1 MSLNADNT
9 DIKYTIKILNLCY
22 LRLLIN
28 FIAMKL
34 NSLYIIFA
42 AVLCLIA
49 CTRNNEIDGKQIY
62 IPHELQNIDF
72 NNPESKWCYKHSR
85 LTTNLAIFW
94 EDKFGNDPSSAPCL
108 NGNNMTVDIDLLAQ
122 KLESF
127 YSFFRDTLHFIREG
141 SKADSLRMMVMLN
154 YSLDGTA
161 YGGDYDQ
168 TIGALWVAPNRIQD
182 KQMNCMAHEL
192 GHSFQSQIICDK
204 QGKGWG
210 GCGFYEMASQWMLWQ
225 VNPNWITDEE
235 YHWKAFCSLTHK
247 AFLHIENIYHSPYVL
262 QYWSDVRGRDVIAR
276 LFREGHN
283 GEDALMAYK
292 RIFGLSQREMC
303 DEMFEASRHIVG
315 LDFHHAWCETRRYA
329 GSFSTPVRT
338 SADGWSSPDV
348 ACLPENYGFNVIPL
362 DSANWI
368 CPARKL
374 TLYFQ
379 GLSGQV
385 PAAARAHAG
394 WRYGFVAELSD
405 GTYCYSPV
413 GRESQG
419 RLSYLLPADV
429 HRAWLVVMGAPTMH
443 WRTDTGEA
451 ASSVTWPYRYKL
463 Q

>member
-1 MSLNADNT
+1 MLTTVFVSFVSCSPDEVA
-9 DIKYTIKILNLCY
+9 IP
-22 LRLLIN
+22 
-28 FIAMKL
+28 
-34 NSLYIIFA
+34 
-42 AVLCLIA
+42 
-49 CTRNNEIDGKQIY
+49 DGKRIY
-62 IPHELQNIDF
+62 LPADLRALDLQSDTSQWSF
-72 NNPESKWCYKHSR
+72 R
-85 LTTNLAIFW
+85 RMAVTDNLVIFW
-94 EDKFGNDPSSAPCL
+94 QRGFGHDLANAPAL
-108 NGNNMTVDIDLLAQ
+108 DGQPMTIDLPN
-122 KLESF
+122 LERRLEQF
-127 YSFFRDTLHFIREG
+127 YTFFRDTLDFKMPESR
-141 SKADSLRMMVMLN
+141 ADSTRMMVMLN

-161 YGGDYDQ
+161 YGGSYDDS
-168 TIGALWVAPNRIQD
+168 IGALWIAPNRVQD
-182 KQMNCMAHEL
+182 AKLNCIAHEL
-192 GHSFQSQIICDK
+192 GHSFQCQIGADRPEREW
-204 QGKGWG
+204 QAY
-210 GCGFYEMASQWMLWQ
+210 GFYEMASQWMLWQ
-225 VNPNWITDEE
+225 VNPDWLTDEN
-235 YHWKAFCSLTHK
+235 YHFEAFRTLTHR
-247 AFLHIENIYHSPYVL
+247 AFLHIDNIYHSPYVL

-385 PAAARAHAG
+385 SAAARAHAG

-413 GRESQG
+413 GREPQG

>member
-1 MSLNADNT
+1 MLTTVFVSFVSCSPDEVA
-9 DIKYTIKILNLCY
+9 IP
-22 LRLLIN
+22 
-28 FIAMKL
+28 
-34 NSLYIIFA
+34 
-42 AVLCLIA
+42 
-49 CTRNNEIDGKQIY
+49 DGKRIY
-62 IPHELQNIDF
+62 LPADLRALDLQSDTSQWSF
-72 NNPESKWCYKHSR
+72 R
-85 LTTNLAIFW
+85 RMAVTDNLVIFW
-94 EDKFGNDPSSAPCL
+94 QRGFGHDLANAPAL
-108 NGNNMTVDIDLLAQ
+108 DGHPMTIDLPN
-122 KLESF
+122 LERRLEQF
-127 YSFFRDTLHFIREG
+127 YTYFRDTLDFKMPVSR
-141 SKADSLRMMVMLN
+141 ADSTRMMVMLN

-161 YGGDYDQ
+161 YGGSYDDS
-168 TIGALWVAPNRIQD
+168 IGALWIAPNRLQD
-182 KQMNCMAHEL
+182 AKLNCIAHEL
-192 GHSFQSQIICDK
+192 GHSFQCQIGADRPEREW
-204 QGKGWG
+204 QAY
-210 GCGFYEMASQWMLWQ
+210 GFYEMASQWMLWQ
-225 VNPNWITDEE
+225 VNPDWLTDEN
-235 YHWKAFCSLTHK
+235 YHFEAFRTLTHR
-247 AFLHIENIYHSPYVL
+247 AFLHIDNIYHSPYVL

>member
-1 MSLNADNT
+1 MLSA
-9 DIKYTIKILNLCY
+9 
-22 LRLLIN
+22 LLIN

-127 YSFFRDTLHFIREG
+127 YSFFRDTLQFIREG

-247 AFLHIENIYHSPYVL
+247 AFLHIENIYHSPYIL
-262 QYWSDVRGRDVIAR
+262 EYWAEKHGRPFIAE
-276 LFREGHN
+276 LFRQGLET
-283 GEDALMAYK
+283 EDPAMTYI
-292 RIFGLSQREMC
+292 RINNLTQSQFC
-303 DEMFEASRHIVG
+303 DEMFEASRRVVN
-315 LDFHHAWCETRRYA
+315 LDFEHAYSQTRQHALLFDTQLECHGEWYQP
-329 GSFSTPVRT
+329 TPQN
-338 SADGWSSPDV
+338 A
-348 ACLPENYGFNVIPL
+348 PENYGFNAIKLQPL
-362 DSANWI
+362 KHNEQI
-368 CPARKL
+368 II
-374 TLYFQ
+374 YFH
-379 GLSGQV
+379 GLV
-385 PAAARAHAG
+385 DDKNYTMVNPNKAG
-394 WRYGFVAELSD
+394 WRYGLMATDANGVSH
-405 GTYCYSPV
+405 YSAI
-413 GRESQG
+413 GRDNIGQIFYTPSFDTQT
-419 RLSYLLPADV
+419 L
-429 HRAWLVVMGAPTMH
+429 WLVVMGAPQEHWQNPSPNAMH
-443 WRTDTGEA
+443 DA
-451 ASSVTWPYRYKL
+451 QWPYKFKVVKIKTACN